1 MKQTA
6 VAYVMPSTI
15 RFLYNLELLL
25 TCVRNRPALRNVLER
40 DNGSE
45 LPRLV
50 KPKTLSAREGLAN
63 FVVVAESTAEER
75 DWTAASRTLHPVCA
89 YLRLFDG
96 DSSRLS
102 VVLPA
107 TRRMKSDMMAMEGAM
122 RSEGVVSTASTEVLS
137 LLVSTVR
144 KRVHG
149 PKDRSVRVLLLK
161 DIHYLAAALDPRVSD
176 SQASD
181 VAEHTER
188 AFRAMRTFF
197 IRSPAVFALE
207 QLRMMDDNQRMERLR
222 VQFTI
227 YVALS
232 GDFAHGAAAARMPG
246 KPLDVA
252 SVMN

>member
-6 VAYVMPSTI
+6 VAYVTPSPI
-15 RFLYNLELLL
+15 RFFYNLELLL
-25 TCVRNRPALRNVLER
+25 TCVRSRTALRNVLER

-50 KPKTLSAREGLAN
+50 KPKTLSAREALAN
-63 FVVVAESTAEER
+63 FVVVAESTAEAR
-75 DWTAASRTLHPVCA
+75 DWTAASCTLDPVCA

-107 TRRMKSDMMAMEGAM
+107 TRRMKSDMMALEGAM

-144 KRVHG
+144 KRING
-149 PKDRSVRVLLLK
+149 PKDSSVRVLLLK
-161 DIHYLAAALDPRVSD
+161 DIHYLAAALDPRVFD

-188 AFRAMRTFF
+188 ACRAMRTFF
-197 IRSPAVFALE
+197 IRSPVVFALE
-207 QLRMMDDNQRMERLR
+207 QLRMMDDDQRMERLR
-222 VQFTI
+222 VQLTI

-252 SVMN
+252 SVKN